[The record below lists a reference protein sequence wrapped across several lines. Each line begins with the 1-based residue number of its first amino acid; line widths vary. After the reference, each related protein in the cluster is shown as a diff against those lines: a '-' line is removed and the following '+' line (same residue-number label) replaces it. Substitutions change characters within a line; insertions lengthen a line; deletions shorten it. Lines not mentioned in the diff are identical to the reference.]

1 MKSREACKIGLAVV
15 LCGLSLPP
23 ATCGQDEKPRQVKDE
38 AKLFSATAID
48 EANAIIAKVRDKH
61 RKDLMIET
69 MEKGPV
75 AKEAGKWAANRAVD
89 QRVDGIYVVITKE
102 PRHFE
107 VVVSKK
113 TQESGFF
120 LAADR
125 DKMVAIL
132 REYLGKDR
140 DEALLKIARFALD
153 TLQERAKTA
162 KTDAPKARLVK
173 DEAMLFSKHAVEEVN
188 AIVTKIKEQHG
199 KDLFIETVSE
209 GPDKDN
215 AAPWAAERFK
225 VLKLDGVYLVITKK
239 PGFFRIMVGD
249 AEATGQAAELSPASS
264 PVRVI
269 LKPAP
274 MLRGVV
280 KEGEGSAVIVWPQS
294 TAPGDFGK
302 AIPCGAG
309 GNFETRG
316 LAPGDYYALA
326 VDRYDPRE
334 MTTAAY
340 LRGVIS
346 HASSVRLEEG
356 ASASLELS
364 LR

>member
-15 LCGLSLPP
+15 LCGLSLPA
-23 ATCGQDEKPRQVKDE
+23 ATWGLDEKPRQVKDE

-209 GPDKDN
+209 GPDKDK

-249 AEATGQAAELSPASS
+249 ATLKKLFTRTDITELEKILSAKESPDKNIVRAAAYTLEAMSKANP
-264 PVRVI
+264 
-269 LKPAP
+269 PAP
-274 MLRGVV
+274 KDV
-280 KEGEGSAVIVWPQS
+280 KEQLDLRFGS
-294 TAPGDFGK
+294 
-302 AIPCGAG
+302 
-309 GNFETRG
+309 
-316 LAPGDYYALA
+316 
-326 VDRYDPRE
+326 PRE
-334 MTTAAY
+334 MAAVT
-340 LRGVIS
+340 RAADTS
-346 HASSVRLEEG
+346 P
-356 ASASLELS
+356 
-364 LR
+364 

>member
-1 MKSREACKIGLAVV
+1 MKSREACKFGLAVV
-15 LCGLSLPP
+15 LCGLSLPA
-23 ATCGQDEKPRQVKDE
+23 ATWGLDEKPRQVKDE

-249 AEATGQAAELSPASS
+249 ATLKKLFTRTDITELEKILSAKESPDKNIVRAAAYTLEAMSKANP
-264 PVRVI
+264 
-269 LKPAP
+269 PAP
-274 MLRGVV
+274 KDV
-280 KEGEGSAVIVWPQS
+280 KEQHDLRFGS
-294 TAPGDFGK
+294 
-302 AIPCGAG
+302 
-309 GNFETRG
+309 
-316 LAPGDYYALA
+316 
-326 VDRYDPRE
+326 PRE
-334 MTTAAY
+334 MAAVT
-340 LRGVIS
+340 RAADTS
-346 HASSVRLEEG
+346 P
-356 ASASLELS
+356 
-364 LR
+364 